1 MAFSFRRRSLVR
13 VLLLVSFALF
23 VRLFIFS
30 PSSPAA
36 SVTSKFYYASD
47 PQEIQKQGVLDLVT
61 GKEKALDAR
70 KHTFVQVRL
79 GRDEREDLF
88 SDVIR
93 DGVLDYWDRFQ
104 KP

>member
-30 PSSPAA
+30 PSFPAA
-36 SVTSKFYYASD
+36 SVTSKFYASD

-70 KHTFVQVRL
+70 KHTFLQVRL

-93 DGVLDYWDRFQ
+93 DGVVDYWERFQ

>member
-13 VLLLVSFALF
+13 ILLLVAFALL
-23 VRLFIFS
+23 VRLFFFS
-30 PSSPAA
+30 PSSPASVA
-36 SVTSKFYYASD
+36 SFYHTSD

-70 KHTFVQVRL
+70 KHTFLQVRL
-79 GRDEREDLF
+79 GRDEREDLL

-93 DGVLDYWDRFQ
+93 DGVVDYWERFQ